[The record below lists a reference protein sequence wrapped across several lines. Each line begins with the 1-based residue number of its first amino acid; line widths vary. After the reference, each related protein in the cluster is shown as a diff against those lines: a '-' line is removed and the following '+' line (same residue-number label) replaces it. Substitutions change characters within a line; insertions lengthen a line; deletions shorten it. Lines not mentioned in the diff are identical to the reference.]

1 MLRIVILGI
10 FSDGIN
16 DILEKFLTPEIN
28 VHIKL
33 TSLIT
38 KIRFLLKLAKH

>member
-16 DILEKFLTPEIN
+16 EKFLTPEIN